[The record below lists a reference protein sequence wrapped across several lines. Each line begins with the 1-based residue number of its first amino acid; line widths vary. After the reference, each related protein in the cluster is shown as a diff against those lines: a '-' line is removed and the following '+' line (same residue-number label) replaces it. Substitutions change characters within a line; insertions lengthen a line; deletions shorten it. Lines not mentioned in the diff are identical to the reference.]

1 GHTAVPLQQFRR
13 SSSTPE
19 AFNSLLKKKSST
31 NSPNR
36 YLVGRRRDFSLSCRY
51 SSNLEDGKSYGDC
64 GGGDNI
70 SSYSSSS
77 ACSSPS
83 PSEGWDWNRWT
94 RHFSEIEQ
102 AENNASVLKM
112 GLKVSVLCMLSVLKA
127 EFQLE
132 DAIEKEDFREAA
144 KLKTAIAETTAKDS
158 VAEIMSELKSAIGEE
173 RYHDASRLCQNTGS
187 GLVGWWVGYS
197 KDLGDPFGR
206 LVQITPGTGRFIGK
220 SYSPRQLIT
229 ASPGTPLFEIFVVKD
244 NEGYKMQVAFLET
257 VKGNPANSSSSSDKS
272 TTKGP
277 SVVKAKNT
285 SVIDINLEGKEVE
298 SGEVKAENT
307 SIIDFELGEKEVER
321 GEVNIDSEEA
331 AKEGI
336 KHVINFIKEKIPE
349 LNFKAVRV
357 EITAEAISKDNEEQ
371 FIEEDHENI
380 TSDDINKEDND
391 IDNSDLDIIENASD
405 SDVNLFIGGVLHNKE
420 EILANDEYIRVP
432 ADIENVE
439 RDSFVLHIPRG
450 YKDNDTEEDVA
461 SKVEVAAIA
470 ARGVSELMPPE
481 VAKAFW
487 NMDKVSPK
495 ISRDVREILKLAVI
509 EAQKRS
515 RLSEYTNFS
524 RITTSNGDLDPFN
537 GLYVG
542 AFGPYGPEIVQLRR
556 KYGNW
561 NTHNDDSSS
570 DVEFF
575 EYVEAVKLTG
585 DMNVPAGEVTFRAK
599 VGKGNRLTN
608 KAKLY
613 PRELG
618 VVASYNGQGRIAE
631 FGFQNPKWVEGE
643 LLQLDGRSLGVP
655 YINGV
660 NLGFLYAVPEQAFL
674 VLFHRLKLPE

>member
-1 GHTAVPLQQFRR
+1 MAVANAWATGHTAVPLRQFRR
-13 SSSTPE
+13 SSFTPE
-19 AFNSLLKKKSST
+19 VVNSLLKKKSPT
-31 NSPNR
+31 NSPNS

-64 GGGDNI
+64 DGDSI
-70 SSYSSSS
+70 SSSSSSS
-77 ACSSPS
+77 ACSLSSPSPS
-83 PSEGWDWNRWT
+83 PSEGWDWNKWT
-94 RHFSEIEQ
+94 RHFTEIEQ
-102 AENNASVLKM
+102 AENNASVLK
-112 GLKVSVLCMLSVLKA
+112 
-127 EFQLE
+127 FQLE

-144 KLKTAIAETTAKDS
+144 KLKTAIAETTSKDS
-158 VAEIMSELKSAIGEE
+158 VAEIMSELKSAIDEE

-206 LVQITPGTGRFIGK
+206 LVQITPGTGRFIAK
-220 SYSPRQLIT
+220 SYSPRQLMT

-257 VKGNPANSSSSSDKS
+257 VKGNSANSSSSSDKS

-277 SVVKAKNT
+277 SVVEANNA
-285 SVIDINLEGKEVE
+285 SVIDVDLEEKEVE
-298 SGEVKAENT
+298 SGEFKPENT

-321 GEVNIDSEEA
+321 
-331 AKEGI
+331 
-336 KHVINFIKEKIPE
+336 
-349 LNFKAVRV
+349 
-357 EITAEAISKDNEEQ
+357 
-371 FIEEDHENI
+371 
-380 TSDDINKEDND
+380 
-391 IDNSDLDIIENASD
+391 
-405 SDVNLFIGGVLHNKE
+405 
-420 EILANDEYIRVP
+420 
-432 ADIENVE
+432 
-439 RDSFVLHIPRG
+439 
-450 YKDNDTEEDVA
+450 
-461 SKVEVAAIA
+461 VEV
-470 ARGVSELMPPE
+470 
-481 VAKAFW
+481 
-487 NMDKVSPK
+487 
-495 ISRDVREILKLAVI
+495 SRDVREILKLAVI

-524 RITTSNGDLDPFN
+524 RITISNSDLDPFS

-561 NTHNDDSSS
+561 NTHNNDSSS

-618 VVASYNGQGRIAE
+618 VVASYNGQGRVAE

-643 LLQLDGRSLGVP
+643 FLQLDGRSLGVP

-674 VLFHRLKLPE
+674 VLFHRLNLPE